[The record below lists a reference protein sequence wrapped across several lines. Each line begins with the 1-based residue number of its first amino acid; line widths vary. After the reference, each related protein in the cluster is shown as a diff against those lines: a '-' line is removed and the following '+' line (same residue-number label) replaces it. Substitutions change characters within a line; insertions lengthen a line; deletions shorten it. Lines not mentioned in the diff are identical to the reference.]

1 MMMVE
6 FELALAKIII
16 AVLLIII
23 ALLVF
28 VVFAL
33 NKQIS
38 DLINKRLAEC
48 KDDEKNVV
56 K

>member
-6 FELALAKIII
+6 LELALAKGII

-23 ALLVF
+23 ALLVV

-38 DLINKRLAEC
+38 DLINKRYE
-48 KDDEKNVV
+48 DELEIEKSV
-56 K
+56 KR